1 MLALAPIRV
10 TGPASQPV
18 TLAEAKTLAR
28 IDSSDEDALV
38 ALLIDVATTYLD
50 GWSGALGRA
59 IITQTWRQD
68 FSDFEQGLRLI
79 VGPVQ
84 SITSIIYRDQ
94 NNTDVTLNSSLYTL
108 LRDNRGAFV
117 QFDPETWPTVYD
129 RPDAVRVTYVCGEA
143 AAKADIK
150 HLVCLLVGQWFAHR
164 EAVGQANTREL
175 EYAVKALASKNQFGF
190 MV

>member
-1 MLALAPIRV
+1 MLELTPIRV

-18 TLAEAKTLAR
+18 TLAEAKSLAR
-28 IDSSDEDALV
+28 IDTTDEDVLV
-38 ALLIDVATTYLD
+38 GFLIEVATTYLD

-59 IITQTWRQD
+59 ILTQTWRQD
-68 FSDFEQGLRLI
+68 FTDFEQGLRLI

-84 SITSIIYRDQ
+84 SITSIVYRDQ
-94 NNTDVTLNSSLYTL
+94 SNTDVTLNSSLYTL

-117 QFDPETWPTVYD
+117 HFDPETWPTVYD
-129 RPDAVRVTYVCGEA
+129 RPDAVRITYVCGEA
-143 AAKADIK
+143 TAKPDIK

-164 EAVGQANTREL
+164 ETIGQANTREL